1 MAENEQSGSQP
12 QTSEEEI
19 EQPEEKIEPQHRDLE
34 QKIEAALFMSSKT
47 MSIRDLQ
54 KITGADIDSIKA
66 AVKNLQNS
74 YVQRGSWIE
83 IVRVDKSFLMR
94 LKPERTDTISSFV
107 QETELS
113 KRALRVLA
121 MVAQNDGLLQS
132 RVARVLGGVVY
143 DAVPE
148 LVQKGYIHTEIKG
161 HSKVLKLTQ
170 KFRNYFGEIPL
181 TGSDKKKET
190 EEPQQKLETDNSQ
203 TSN

>member
-1 MAENEQSGSQP
+1 MAENEQLDELQNSK
-12 QTSEEEI
+12 EE
-19 EQPEEKIEPQHRDLE
+19 PEHTEETIEPQHPDLE

-47 MSIRDLQ
+47 MSIQELQ
-54 KITGADIDSIKA
+54 KVTGADVDSIRS

-74 YVQRGSWIE
+74 YTQRGSWIE

-121 MVAQNDGLLQS
+121 MVAQHDGLLQS
-132 RVARVLGGVVY
+132 RVAKVLGGVVY
-143 DAVPE
+143 EAVPE
-148 LVQKGYIHTEIKG
+148 LVQKGYLHTEIKG

-170 KFRNYFGEIPL
+170 KFRNYFGEIPIG
-181 TGSDKKKET
+181 GSAQKKTPED
-190 EEPQQKLETDNSQ
+190 PQQKLESENSQ
-203 TSN
+203 ASD